1 MYNGPMAQMAPPP
14 PPPNGPFVPDVRL
27 DPTQVQDRRGMPL
40 PTQPPQPG
48 PTPPPPPDWMRE
60 PQQVPPYVPM
70 PRQPMPGQG
79 TNPRDVSS
87 SLINKPAPFGGEVE
101 KEGVPLWLKGFL
113 QSPYA
118 KWKGESEQA
127 MTAPSPA
134 PAFQPPMQM
143 GQTHQQS
150 ASQMTPAPAW
160 AQMSNLPSR

>member
-1 MYNGPMAQMAPPP
+1 MYNGPMAQMAPAP
-14 PPPNGPFVPDVRL
+14 
-27 DPTQVQDRRGMPL
+27 
-40 PTQPPQPG
+40 
-48 PTPPPPPDWMRE
+48 
-60 PQQVPPYVPM
+60 PM
-70 PRQPMPGQG
+70 PYADPQMQQPAAQDAQG

-87 SLINKPAPFGGEVE
+87 ALINKPAPFGGEVE